1 MSDAVVTSRGLD
13 FWYGTFH
20 ALKNITLDIERNRV
34 TALIGPSGCGKS
46 TLLRVFNRMCDQV
59 PGARLAGSL
68 QVLGRELAGKSC
80 DVTGL
85 RREVG
90 MVFQQPNPFP
100 ASIFDNL
107 VFGLRLAGTND
118 RETLERAVE
127 TSLEAVGLW
136 GALKDRLHA
145 PAIGLSADFQQ
156 RLCIARAVVIRPS
169 ILLMDEP
176 CSSLDPVATQR
187 VEELILRLKADYT
200 IIIVT
205 HSMQQAARISDHTG
219 YMLLGELVEFDA
231 TATIFRQPC
240 DKRTEDYIS
249 GKFG

>member
-20 ALKNITLDIERNRV
+20 ALKNITIDIERSRV

-100 ASIFDNL
+100 MSIFDNL

-176 CSSLDPVATQR
+176 CSSLDPVATQHI
-187 VEELILRLKADYT
+187 EELILRLKHEYT

-231 TATIFRQPC
+231 TATIFRQPR

>member
-1 MSDAVVTSRGLD
+1 MNEAVVTSRGLN

-20 ALKNITLDIERNRV
+20 ALKNITLDIVRNRV

-68 QVLGRELAGKSC
+68 QVLGRELAGKRC

-107 VFGLRLAGTND
+107 VFGLRLAGTDD

-136 GALKDRLHA
+136 NDLKDRLHA
-145 PAIGLSADFQQ
+145 PAMGLSADFQQ

-176 CSSLDPVATQR
+176 CSSLDPVATQH
-187 VEELILRLKADYT
+187 VEELILRLKAEYT

-231 TATIFRQPC
+231 TATIFRQPR